1 MLRFNRMKVRN
12 RLMAGFAA
20 LIVIFSAFNLVAI
33 DRVGAI
39 DGRLHQINDINGNLM
54 RYAINYRGS
63 VHDRAIALRDISLV
77 DSAARVDELVNLYER
92 LADNYREAERN
103 MDAMFDEYPGEV
115 SEQEQTLLGDID
127 EIAQRGRAHAEA
139 IIDARRRGDIAEA
152 QAIAVGDGGETFA
165 EWLDAINAFID
176 FQETQTNEDTAV
188 ARGIAEGFSTL
199 MIVLTGVAVAL
210 GVGIAFFIARQL
222 FRELGAEPDEV
233 RAFAQSVGQGNLSE
247 RPALAR
253 NDNRSIM
260 AALDSMVDQLRDL
273 VAQVQTSAETVAG
286 NSQQIA
292 DSNKGLASSMEQQA
306 SSLAQTSSAME
317 ELQSTVEQNA
327 ENSKQASSEAD
338 EASTKARTGGQS
350 VHEVT
355 ETMKALSE
363 SSQEIA
369 GIISTIDSIAFQ
381 TNILALNA
389 SVEAARAGESG
400 RGFAVV
406 AQEVRKLAQQ
416 SADAASEIKTR
427 INTNLDRVKQGDQQA
442 EHASQATEEI
452 VTAIE
457 RVTGIMQ
464 EISNASAEQSKGVT
478 EVNSAVTD
486 MDSVTQR
493 NNHDIQQSAEYA
505 RELQTHADELLNA
518 IEVFKLP
525 RQQHSG

>member
-1 MLRFNRMKVRN
+1 
-12 RLMAGFAA
+12 
-20 LIVIFSAFNLVAI
+20 
-33 DRVGAI
+33 
-39 DGRLHQINDINGNLM
+39 M
-54 RYAINYRGS
+54 R
-63 VHDRAIALRDISLV
+63 
-77 DSAARVDELVNLYER
+77 
-92 LADNYREAERN
+92 
-103 MDAMFDEYPGEV
+103 
-115 SEQEQTLLGDID
+115 
-127 EIAQRGRAHAEA
+127 
-139 IIDARRRGDIAEA
+139 
-152 QAIAVGDGGETFA
+152 
-165 EWLDAINAFID
+165 
-176 FQETQTNEDTAV
+176 
-188 ARGIAEGFSTL
+188 
-199 MIVLTGVAVAL
+199 
-210 GVGIAFFIARQL
+210 
-222 FRELGAEPDEV
+222 
-233 RAFAQSVGQGNLSE
+233 
-247 RPALAR
+247 
-253 NDNRSIM
+253 
-260 AALDSMVDQLRDL
+260 
-273 VAQVQTSAETVAG
+273 
-286 NSQQIA
+286 
-292 DSNKGLASSMEQQA
+292 
-306 SSLAQTSSAME
+306 
-317 ELQSTVEQNA
+317 
-327 ENSKQASSEAD
+327 
-338 EASTKARTGGQS
+338 
-350 VHEVT
+350 
-355 ETMKALSE
+355 ALSE